1 MAPGRDDYNQSNDA
15 YLDDGQNPEQEQ
27 YQPDQEGVYDQSEA
41 PPGGEGMGHGA
52 GMLPNINLPVMVAL
66 GRSFMSIHDILK
78 LKPGQILELNKS
90 PNEPVDLV
98 VNGKVVARGE
108 LVDVDGRLAVRLI
121 KITE

>member
-1 MAPGRDDYNQSNDA
+1 MAPGRDDYDQPNDA
-15 YLDDGQNPEQEQ
+15 YLDEGGQIPEQ
-27 YQPDQEGVYDQSEA
+27 DGMYDQSEA
-41 PPGGEGMGHGA
+41 PPADEGQGIGQGI

-90 PNEPVDLV
+90 PNEPVDLI

>member
-1 MAPGRDDYNQSNDA
+1 MAPGRDDYDQPNDA
-15 YLDDGQNPEQEQ
+15 YLDDGGQLPE
-27 YQPDQEGVYDQSEA
+27 QEGVYDQSEA
-41 PPGGEGMGHGA
+41 PPNDEDPSAGQSAGHA
-52 GMLPNINLPVMVAL
+52 MLPNINLPVMVAL

-90 PNEPVDLV
+90 PNEPVDLI